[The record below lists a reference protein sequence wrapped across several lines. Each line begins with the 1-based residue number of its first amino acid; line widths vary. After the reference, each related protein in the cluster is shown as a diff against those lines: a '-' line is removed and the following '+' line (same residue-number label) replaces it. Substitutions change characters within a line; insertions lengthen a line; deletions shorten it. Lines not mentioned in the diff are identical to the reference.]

1 MAKRLTKNQVTL
13 IARNY
18 IKSMFIYADG
28 FYCEN
33 ESLCSD
39 EDQVKI
45 QKEILRLVNKI
56 CPENLEVSNGDVE
69 GIIKDVIELDL

>member
-1 MAKRLTKNQVTL
+1 MAKRLTKKQVTL
-13 IARNY
+13 IAKNY
-18 IKSMFIYADG
+18 IKSMFIYVDG

-33 ESLCSD
+33 ESLCSQ

-45 QKEILRLVNKI
+45 QEEIIRLVNQI

-69 GIIKDVIELDL
+69 GIIKEVRELDL